1 MNIFSGIFPGVTT
14 DGGGDSGGKMARAD
28 QETGKRLVVFFKY
41 FLNLR
46 VNIFCI
52 SRSTSPATVTAPPRP
67 RWWELP
73 AAPPVRWP
81 PSVTAMV
88 PPWPPS
94 SPAMLRDPSPP
105 PDPPDPQD
113 PQGPA
118 TSPMEVAAEAS
129 TSPSPACPAC
139 PVSPCPSCP
148 SLISVDFSANSRNP
162 LSSCPTSAESC
173 PTSVVEDLHTNPTEA
188 VEVSDS
194 PSQACPACPNQTSVA
209 SQTSL
214 AESSKLKR

>member
-28 QETGKRLVVFFKY
+28 QETGKRVVVFFKY
-41 FLNLR
+41 FLNFR

-52 SRSTSPATVTAPPRP
+52 CRSTSPATVTAPPRP
-67 RWWELP
+67 PWWEPP
-73 AAPPVRWP
+73 AAPPVLWP
-81 PSVTAMV
+81 PSVTAMA

-94 SPAMLRDPSPP
+94 SPAMPRDPSPLLDP
-105 PDPPDPQD
+105 PDPPDPPD

-118 TSPMEVAAEAS
+118 TSPMEVAVEAS

-139 PVSPCPSCP
+139 LVSPCPSCP
-148 SLISVDFSANSRNP
+148 SLISVDFSANSRNH

-173 PTSVVEDLHTNPTEA
+173 LTSVVEDLHTNPTEA

-194 PSQACPACPNQTSVA
+194 PNQTSVA